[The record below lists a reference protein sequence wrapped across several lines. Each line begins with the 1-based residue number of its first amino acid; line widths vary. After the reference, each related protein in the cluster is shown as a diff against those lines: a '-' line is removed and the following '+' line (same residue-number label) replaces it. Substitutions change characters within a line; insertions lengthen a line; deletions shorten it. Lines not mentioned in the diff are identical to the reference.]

1 MLIVEKRNSE
11 KYKMK
16 EEYKNQ
22 VYAYFSTFLFS
33 LFPICAYIRIW
44 NNNSI

>member
-1 MLIVEKRNSE
+1 MLIVEKRKSE

-16 EEYKNQ
+16 GYKNQ
-22 VYAYFSTFLFS
+22 VHAHFSTFLFS
-33 LFPICAYIRIW
+33 LFPMCAYIRIW